1 MSGASRGAGWWGC
14 GGGAGGGCCD
24 DAGVA
29 GRRRRRQQSRE
40 ARQRGLR
47 ADGRVIAVGSSPD
60 AAEAPSGGGDDE
72 RLDAAWEDSRS
83 GAWSGRGFSFQYAVG
98 AWLTAG
104 VGSGLI
110 SAVVVPEGFEDVSL
124 EGLEDGASLH
134 VQAKSRGEASG
145 LFPVQK
151 AVDHILKSWQEH
163 IHRAEPGAR
172 LAVVLER
179 GVDGETLPSGLA
191 TSAPTLSES
200 LQDDS
205 RLLSRLRKR
214 CAHRGMSVTDVDRLL
229 SSVVVVGVTW
239 DEVTNETAACVD
251 AVTDLPPS
259 SLRMAAHLLVGIVAR
274 ASAENASSRMLKFVS
289 LGWLGCVGRGW
300 GAGWVCCG
308 GLGGWVRVGVGAAG
322 WCWGLC
328 GGPRRGGGPGW
339 VQVVGVSSRAMRTR
353 L

>member
-1 MSGASRGAGWWGC
+1 MIRVSRVPRERLSVRLW
-14 GGGAGGGCCD
+14 GGAGGGCCN

-40 ARQRGLR
+40 ARQRGLL
-47 ADGRVIAVGSSPD
+47 ADGQVTAAGSAPD
-60 AAEAPSGGGDDE
+60 GKETSSGDGDDA

-104 VGSGLI
+104 VGAGLI
-110 SAVVVPEGFEDVSL
+110 GAVVVPEGFEDVSL
-124 EGLEDGASLH
+124 EGLGGGASLH

-145 LFPVQK
+145 LFPVHK
-151 AVDHILKSWQEH
+151 AVDHVLESWGKH
-163 IHRAEPGAR
+163 IDRAEPGAR

-179 GVDGETLPSGLA
+179 GVDGETLPGGLA

-205 RLLSRLRKR
+205 RFLSRLRER
-214 CAHRGMSVTDVDRLL
+214 CAHRGMSDVDVDRLL

-259 SLRMAAHLLVGIVAR
+259 SLRMAAYLLVGIVAR
-274 ASAENASSRMLKFVS
+274 ASAENASRERRDRRHLDRTEI
-289 LGWLGCVGRGW
+289 VGEIHKLRDSGR
-300 GAGWVCCG
+300 C
-308 GLGGWVRVGVGAAG
+308 RVAHGR
-322 WCWGLC
+322 C
-328 GGPRRGGGPGW
+328 P
-339 VQVVGVSSRAMRTR
+339 
-353 L
+353 